1 MQRRPDTV
9 EQRARERVQLWLM
22 IVSTVLWFVLTYTVA
37 TVLDIA
43 HSDRPARVIPLG
55 FAMLVLAAL
64 PWLAYRRLV
73 AAEVRRRLRRPGPPR

>member
-55 FAMLVLAAL
+55 FAMLALAAL

>member
-1 MQRRPDTV
+1 VQRRPDTV

>member
-64 PWLAYRRLV
+64 PWLADRRVV